1 VLHPSR
7 HGNPLSNRPLPD
19 LRRNLDV
26 STSAAFRFFSL
37 VIPSAMA
44 LALTACTVAQNA
56 APASPAAAAKPS
68 IPLQPFTASDGSASA
83 GVPAGW
89 KVTQSGGTAIIMAGP
104 QGETVALGNTII
116 AHNGAFALGQKGPAP
131 SALNMPYSA
140 TLAQKLA
147 MIIQQGAALQGQP
160 NPQIAGKSAT
170 PVQKSPVLGQCAKF
184 VYTYNGK
191 TAQGQLAP
199 LQAMTFVCS
208 LPPDGAGL
216 YKNIMITAQGPA
228 ATAAQ
233 SAPTALAII
242 ASYKIPPD
250 WLQKLIA
257 PVLRP
262 QDQAAITQQAQQAM
276 AALAP
281 GMSASNREAAVINGE
296 TANAM
301 RGANQ
306 AANCADAG
314 IRGTPTILLPQSCGG
329 PWADG
334 FAPQ

>member
-1 VLHPSR
+1 M
-7 HGNPLSNRPLPD
+7 
-19 LRRNLDV
+19 
-26 STSAAFRFFSL
+26 STPAAYRFFSL

-56 APASPAAAAKPS
+56 APASPAAAKPS

-160 NPQIAGKSAT
+160 NPQIAGNSAT

-262 QDQAAITQQAQQAM
+262 QDQAAITQQAQS
-276 AALAP
+276 ALASIATSRYAASIN
-281 GMSASNREAAVINGE
+281 SATNY
-296 TANAM
+296 AM
-301 RGANQ
+301 RTADQ
-306 AANCADAG
+306 SANCADAN
-314 IRGTPTILLPQSCGG
+314 IRETPTVLLPQSCGG